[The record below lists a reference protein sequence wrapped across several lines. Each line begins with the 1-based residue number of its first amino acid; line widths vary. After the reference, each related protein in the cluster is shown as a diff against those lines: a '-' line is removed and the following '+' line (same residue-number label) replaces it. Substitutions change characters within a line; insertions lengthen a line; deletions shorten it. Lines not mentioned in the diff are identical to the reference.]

1 MDDFSVLLSHPVVDR
16 SVIFVSWED
25 TWPVERYVRAY
36 LRERDLP
43 VDEAWVLAVQSWLGG
58 YPETEPLRKSD
69 VDYYLDINA
78 ERWSPVGEPAA

>member
-1 MDDFSVLLSHPVVDR
+1 MDDFSVLHSHPVADH

-43 VDEAWVLAVQSWLGG
+43 VDDAWVQAVMAWLGG
-58 YPETEPLRKSD
+58 YPPDEPFRKSD
-69 VDYYLDINA
+69 VDYFLDINA
-78 ERWSPVGEPAA
+78 ERWAVLPA

>member
-36 LRERDLP
+36 LRERELP
-43 VDEAWVLAVQSWLGG
+43 VDDAWVTAVQAWLGG
-58 YPETEPLRKSD
+58 YPEDEPLRKSD
-69 VDYYLDINA
+69 VDYFLDINA
-78 ERWSPVGEPAA
+78 ELWSPDS